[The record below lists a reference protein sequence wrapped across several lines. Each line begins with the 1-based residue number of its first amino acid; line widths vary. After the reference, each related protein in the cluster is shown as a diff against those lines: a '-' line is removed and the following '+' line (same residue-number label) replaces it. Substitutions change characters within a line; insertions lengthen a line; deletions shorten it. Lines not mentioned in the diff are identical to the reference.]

1 MAVPDTGIS
10 ALLHDQAGIPDTCQR
25 KNLSGQYAGSVLR
38 DLYHRIVLLYD
49 NAVVFLSEKV
59 YRISELGCRSSEV
72 IKIIPETVDIA
83 YRFLYYIDNRYI
95 DNLYNGR

>member
-59 YRISELGCRSSEV
+59 YRYQNSVAVAVKLSKLFR
-72 IKIIPETVDIA
+72 KQLT
-83 YRFLYYIDNRYI
+83 
-95 DNLYNGR
+95 